1 MINVTRG
8 LVALLLLALTGCI
21 DSPLGSRVYVT
32 TDGGRPRPPDKNLK
46 AFVYTEPHV
55 STRGISNQYLTA
67 PDRSTQTQLVRV
79 ALTTWLQ
86 KHGLTMLTIDR
97 VANLDEQQ
105 IRPTEGDANALQMG
119 KLLGADLA
127 VRYVT
132 TANASQISVEA
143 VDVESGIIV
152 WTGSALTD
160 SEPRPEMIR
169 LLTCHALATAW
180 GLEPAGHHDVHREEA
195 C

>member
-1 MINVTRG
+1 MKTIT
-8 LVALLLLALTGCI
+8 LVLIFVALTGCT
-21 DSPLGSRVYVT
+21 DSPFGSRVFVT

-46 AFVYTEPHV
+46 AFVYAEPYV

-86 KHGLTMLTIDR
+86 KHGLTVLTIDR
-97 VANLDEQQ
+97 LANLDEQQ
-105 IRPTEGDANALQMG
+105 IRPTEGEANALQIG
-119 KLLGADLA
+119 KLLRADLA